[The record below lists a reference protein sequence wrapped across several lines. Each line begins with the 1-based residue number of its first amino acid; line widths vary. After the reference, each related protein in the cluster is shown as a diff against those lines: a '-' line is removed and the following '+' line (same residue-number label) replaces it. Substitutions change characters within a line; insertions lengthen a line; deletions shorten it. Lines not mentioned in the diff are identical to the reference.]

1 MLHELL
7 LELFSHD
14 ELELL
19 LERLLGMLLFFHDE
33 LVTPHELEM
42 LRELLLVSHDELEL
56 PHELLLGLDHILVEV
71 L

>member
-1 MLHELL
+1 
-7 LELFSHD
+7 
-14 ELELL
+14 
-19 LERLLGMLLFFHDE
+19 MLLFFHDE